1 MFSVVMLRFAKF
13 FMAKEC
19 ESLGIC
25 ADLHI
30 LLHAQ
35 INSAVCVLPL

>member
-1 MFSVVMLRFAKF
+1 MLRFAKLL
-13 FMAKEC
+13 MDEEC

-35 INSAVCVLPL
+35 INRAVCVLPP